1 MTDGEIWR
9 EPVRGGYAEVSFLGL
24 DGLERMRAS
33 LRGFMPPP
41 PIHHLSGLRPTE
53 GSPGSAAFAMP
64 ASPWWQTPAGVF
76 NPGVM
81 AFLADAPLG
90 AAISTALPPGKILTT
105 SDLTMSFLRPASVE
119 SERLVARSRIIHVG
133 HSLGLAETA
142 VEDARGRLLA
152 HGTTR
157 AFLVEVLSPPPDPPK
172 KLEPWI
178 PPEYEIPDPYL
189 RPAVGEVLAQD
200 VWDRMSGLEIM
211 HGLMAGELPAPP
223 IAYFTGLRWNEAAEG
238 TATLAVPMTEWLN
251 SPALRIYGGAIAWV
265 ADVCLTGTVQTTV
278 PPRTA
283 FSPLDLKVNF
293 VRPVPPDGRDL
304 VARGTVI
311 HRGRT
316 LAVANAELRNQE
328 GKVVALASGSTL
340 ILPDRP
346 WTVERPVVAEEEAA
360 GEEQ

>member
-53 GSPGSAAFAMP
+53 GSPGNAAFAMP

-157 AFLVEVLSPPPDPPK
+157 AF
-172 KLEPWI
+172 WW
-178 PPEYEIPDPYL
+178 
-189 RPAVGEVLAQD
+189 R
-200 VWDRMSGLEIM
+200 
-211 HGLMAGELPAPP
+211 
-223 IAYFTGLRWNEAAEG
+223 
-238 TATLAVPMTEWLN
+238 
-251 SPALRIYGGAIAWV
+251 
-265 ADVCLTGTVQTTV
+265 
-278 PPRTA
+278 
-283 FSPLDLKVNF
+283 
-293 VRPVPPDGRDL
+293 
-304 VARGTVI
+304 
-311 HRGRT
+311 
-316 LAVANAELRNQE
+316 
-328 GKVVALASGSTL
+328 
-340 ILPDRP
+340 
-346 WTVERPVVAEEEAA
+346 
-360 GEEQ
+360 